1 MYLLPHIGLI
11 WDCYVL
17 NKFIY
22 YSEVWY
28 LNVIYQLLPVKL
40 STVPKKEI
48 HLRTNYAILS
58 FMKWF
63 EFCVLACWKET
74 NENRNNENKLG
85 SLFLNLFT
93 ETKYIINRKIHN
105 QWSTTSLPKSTRLAT
120 SFLRN
125 DQFLWNE
132 YIALLGYDIKMF
144 LNLLDL
150 ISLSSCEKERYFSK
164 KLQNHL
170 YLYYFI
176 DIFET
181 FIKW

>member
-1 MYLLPHIGLI
+1 MKKIIIEFVHSILELMYLLPHIGLI

-63 EFCVLACWKET
+63 DFCVLACWKEI

-93 ETKYIINRKIHN
+93 QWNNNALSKLIIDN
-105 QWSTTSLPKSTRLAT
+105 QEL
-120 SFLRN
+120 
-125 DQFLWNE
+125 
-132 YIALLGYDIKMF
+132 
-144 LNLLDL
+144 
-150 ISLSSCEKERYFSK
+150 
-164 KLQNHL
+164 
-170 YLYYFI
+170 YFI
-176 DIFET
+176 KFRRI
-181 FIKW
+181 FIKGSE

>member
-1 MYLLPHIGLI
+1 MKKIIIEFVHSLLELMYLLPHIGLI

-48 HLRTNYAILS
+48 HLRTNYTILS

-120 SFLRN
+120 LFRRN
-125 DQFLWNE
+125 D
-132 YIALLGYDIKMF
+132 
-144 LNLLDL
+144 
-150 ISLSSCEKERYFSK
+150 
-164 KLQNHL
+164 
-170 YLYYFI
+170 
-176 DIFET
+176 
-181 FIKW
+181 